1 MPHCAKCGHEML
13 ETASFCPACGHPA
26 SQPPS
31 ESAPSTKPITASLP
45 LGEYLKTGWELFKR
59 YPGWYVGFF
68 LIYVVLQAVSRLIPF
83 IGAVASFAVGPAL
96 LMGNFIVSA
105 KLLQG
110 HTPKFSDFFLGFR
123 FFIPLLL
130 TALVGGVLA
139 GIGLLLLVIPGVY
152 LLVGYLFASSLV
164 VDRRLDFWA
173 ALELSRR
180 TVQPM
185 WFSMFAFVLLL
196 MLINLAGA
204 VALGIGL
211 LVTVPLTACAITAA
225 YADLFGLQSDYSED
239 FPDNFPSEAGT
250 PGA

>member
-1 MPHCAKCGHEML
+1 MPHCAKCGNEML

-31 ESAPSTKPITASLP
+31 ASAPSTKPITASPP

-68 LIYVVLQAVSRLIPF
+68 LIYAALQAVSRLLPW
-83 IGAVASFAVGPAL
+83 IGAFASFAVGPAL

-130 TALVGGVLA
+130 TALVGGALA

-185 WFSMFAFVLLL
+185 WFGMFAFVLLL
-196 MLINLAGA
+196 MLINLAGV

-225 YADLFGLQSDYSED
+225 YADLFGLQSDYAED
-239 FPDNFPSEAGT
+239 FPDNAAPAEK
-250 PGA
+250 